1 MIVRIKGNNLSNV
14 QRNTVRIIQI
24 VVVVV
29 MVMMM
34 MMTTM
39 VMNNVPD
46 TMYSGEE
53 FTIIFL
59 RRKPREIERLKKFN
73 IIV

>member
-34 MMTTM
+34 MMTM

-46 TMYSGEE
+46 TTYSGEE

>member
-34 MMTTM
+34 MMTM

-46 TMYSGEE
+46 TTYSGEE
-53 FTIIFL
+53 FTVIFL